1 MQLMQYQIPCWHEPD
16 QADYQ
21 KYDQHTSILS
31 KMETLL
37 YHLMQQCNE
46 SRIDCN
52 KVTTFSYKEYLGLIC
67 HI

>member
-1 MQLMQYQIPCWHEPD
+1 
-16 QADYQ
+16 
-21 KYDQHTSILS
+21 
-31 KMETLL
+31 METLL